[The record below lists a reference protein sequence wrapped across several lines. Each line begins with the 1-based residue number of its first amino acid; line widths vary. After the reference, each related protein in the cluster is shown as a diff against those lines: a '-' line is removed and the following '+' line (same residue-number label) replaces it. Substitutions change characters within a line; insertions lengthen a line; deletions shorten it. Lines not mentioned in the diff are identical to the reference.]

1 MNFEDLVKRSKDERK
16 PLHEVILEEEYEEL
30 GVPVE
35 LTRKESAKILRAI
48 IREGAK
54 NFGKKQKTLT
64 GMTGMNAWK
73 MKNYKQKLISEFN
86 RIAMISALS
95 FAESNA
101 AMGRIVA
108 CPTAGACGV
117 MSGIVYALW
126 NKDKNFD
133 KLLDSFI
140 VAGGIGDVISK
151 KATLAGAEGG
161 CQAEIGSGAAMAA
174 TMLTYYYTGDGEKCA
189 HAAAIALKSL
199 MGLVCDPVG
208 GFVEV
213 PCVKRNATAVN
224 IAIASAEMAMA
235 GIESII
241 PFDEVVEAMGKV
253 GRALPESLRE
263 TGKGGIAATPTAK
276 RILKELNFR
285 SEQ

>member
-1 MNFEDLVKRSKDERK
+1 MNFTDLIERSENEKK
-16 PLHEVILEEEYEEL
+16 PLHEIILEKEYEDL
-30 GVPVE
+30 GVPKE
-35 LTRKESAKILRAI
+35 LTKKGTAKILRAI
-48 IREGAK
+48 IKEGDK
-54 NFGKKQKTLT
+54 NFGKEQKTLT
-64 GMTGMNAWK
+64 GMTGMNANK
-73 MKNYKQKLISEFN
+73 MKNYEPKFISEFT
-86 RIAMISALS
+86 RIAMVSALS

-126 NKDKNFD
+126 NKDRNFE

-140 VAGGIGDVISK
+140 VAGGIGDIISK

-174 TMLTYYYTGDGEKCA
+174 GMLVYYCTGDARKSA
-189 HAAAIALKSL
+189 HAAALALKSL

-213 PCVKRNATAVN
+213 PCVKRNANAVN

-235 GIESII
+235 GIESVI
-241 PFDEVVEAMGKV
+241 PFDEVVEAMEKV
-253 GRALPESLRE
+253 GKALPESLRE

-276 RILKELNFR
+276 KILKNLKL
-285 SEQ
+285 

>member
-1 MNFEDLVKRSKDERK
+1 MNFGDLIKRSKDKKR
-16 PLHEVILEEEYEEL
+16 PLHEIILDTEYENM
-30 GVPVE
+30 GVPPE
-35 LTRKESAKILRAI
+35 LTRKGAAKILRAI
-48 IREGAK
+48 IREGAR

-64 GMTGMNAWK
+64 GMTGTNAWK
-73 MKNYKQKLISEFN
+73 MKNYKQKFISEFN
-86 RIAMISALS
+86 RVAMISALS

-126 NKDKNFD
+126 SREEDFD
-133 KLLDSFI
+133 KLLNSFI

-174 TMLTYYYTGDGEKCA
+174 AMLTYYYTGNGEKCA

-235 GIESII
+235 GIESVI
-241 PFDEVVEAMGKV
+241 PFDEVVEAMEKV

-276 RILKELNFR
+276 RILRNLKL
-285 SEQ
+285 

>member
-1 MNFEDLVKRSKDERK
+1 MNFESLVKRSKDEEK

-30 GVPVE
+30 GVPKE
-35 LTRKESAKILRAI
+35 LTKKGAAKILRAI
-48 IREGAK
+48 IKEGK
-54 NFGKKQKTLT
+54 RNFGKKQKTLT

-86 RIAMISALS
+86 RRAMISALS

-117 MSGIVYALW
+117 MSGIAYALW
-126 NKDKNFD
+126 NKDEDFD
-133 KLLDSFI
+133 KLLDAFI

-174 TMLTYYYTGDGEKCA
+174 AMLTYYYTMNGEKCG

-235 GIESII
+235 GIESVI

-276 RILKELNFR
+276 RILKNLKL
-285 SEQ
+285 